1 MREVR
6 CSVGEIQQSLLAF
19 FPSLPSSHR
28 SGAKQSQSPGPVVEW
43 RDYPFC
49 QHERLFVTSFCLP
62 FTLFPLSSGFSFSH
76 QNSVAGFGSKV
87 CRTQRSQA
95 CLHLKGR
102 KKPVLFPLALAYF
115 VGSLPDLHHC
125 LSLPL
130 LLLGLPA
137 QMFHLLVFPP
147 ACHVKPQC
155 PGNECHLTSFSL
167 LIFL

>member
-1 MREVR
+1 MNERSQMQCRRNPAE
-6 CSVGEIQQSLLAF
+6 LACF
-19 FPSLPSSHR
+19 SPSLPSSHR

-87 CRTQRSQA
+87 CRTQQSQA
-95 CLHLKGR
+95 CLHLKDR
-102 KKPVLFPLALAYF
+102 KKTVLFPLALAYF

-130 LLLGLPA
+130 LLLWSARSNVPLATLSQP
-137 QMFHLLVFPP
+137 LVM
-147 ACHVKPQC
+147 
-155 PGNECHLTSFSL
+155 
-167 LIFL
+167 